1 MACGWR
7 AAGSL
12 AGSSRTLHLLPLAL
26 VADLLAWR
34 LQSIQKIHAALQLM
48 ALAVREDR
56 QSQGIGTALL
66 EELLRIG
73 KG

>member
-1 MACGWR
+1 MGGELQVALRGH
-7 AAGSL
+7 SL
-12 AGSSRTLHLLPLAL
+12 HFICCPWHWWVTYWHGGCNLYK
-26 VADLLAWR
+26 D
-34 LQSIQKIHAALQLM
+34 IHAALQLM